1 VVLKVKTISSKELSL
16 PYEPYQADIPFPNF
30 LVINMPGCLHN
41 SVELDIQVHIF
52 PMIYCVIG
60 LVMELKFGPI

>member
-1 VVLKVKTISSKELSL
+1 MNHIKLTFL
-16 PYEPYQADIPFPNF
+16 FPNF
-30 LVINMPGCLHN
+30 IVINMPGCLHN

-52 PMIYCVIG
+52 PMIYCAIG